1 MLSLKEAKEF
11 CRIDNDDEDA
21 LIKTLINTAD
31 SYIAEACGEN
41 YNKDSEKAKLCQAM
55 LVNHWYENRDILG
68 NKKEIAKRNFV
79 AGIFRGI
86 GIGIGVTIITAII
99 IYFLQKLVRLNL
111 PGIGKYIYDIV
122 EIVESLNK

>member
-1 MLSLKEAKEF
+1 MKKIL
-11 CRIDNDDEDA
+11 
-21 LIKTLINTAD
+21 
-31 SYIAEACGEN
+31 N
-41 YNKDSEKAKLCQAM
+41 YNIEKLIEILERSNLEELA
-55 LVNHWYENRDILG
+55 YILG
-68 NKKEIAKRNFV
+68 NKKEIARRNFI